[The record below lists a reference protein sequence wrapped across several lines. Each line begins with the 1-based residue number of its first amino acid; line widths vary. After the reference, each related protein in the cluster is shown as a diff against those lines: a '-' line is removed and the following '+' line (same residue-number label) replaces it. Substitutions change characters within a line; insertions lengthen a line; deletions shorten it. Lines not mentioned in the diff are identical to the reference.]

1 MSGRRVARLFPRAR
15 ARRAALV
22 GTALA
27 VALTTAACTGD
38 AEPDPQPDPSPT
50 QGQGGGA
57 DKPRK
62 IVFGAYGSEEEVA
75 AFQSVVDSFNASST
89 TRQVSLRSWPDHES
103 ALADVLAG
111 DAPDAFLTSR
121 IDLDQL
127 VDAEALQPVS
137 LLLDERGVDFGDR
150 FSRDA
155 VDAFAMDD
163 ELQCMAYSVS
173 PMVVYYNTDIVDFDR
188 MERRELDVPTPN
200 DDGVR
205 ERWTL
210 AEFGAAATFAARR
223 GDRRGVWID
232 PTLRGLAPFIY
243 SGGGQVFDDDREPTS
258 LAFSDDGTR
267 EALEQTLEILRDPT
281 LTPTNAQLARAT
293 PVQLFKRGELAMVA
307 GFRNLVPELREAED
321 LEFDV
326 MPMPTIEDRATVGD
340 IAGLCIS
347 AESDHVGDAA
357 DFIVYAVSDDAIADG
372 RRDGLHRPGQHPGR
386 RLRRLP
392 GPRPGAGQLGRL
404 QLQHPLHGRPALHRP
419 ARRARRRGHAAAR
432 PARHRAGD
440 PRPRAGDRG
449 DRHRLACGALPRGG
463 DRGDRVADR
472 RPLRVAH
479 RVGTWGRSGRSI
491 GPDTDQIVPRYRGT
505 GYSGAAS
512 GSTSA
517 PRMAPTS
524 APVTSSACQ
533 GRAPYDASWARTA
546 SASPAGSRVSGGVH
560 SSRRR

>member
-1 MSGRRVARLFPRAR
+1 MSGRRAARLFHRAR
-15 ARRAALV
+15 ARRAALA
-22 GTALA
+22 GTALV

-38 AEPDPQPDPSPT
+38 AEPGPQPDPSPT

-127 VDAEALQPVS
+127 VEAEALQPVS

-210 AEFGAAATFAARR
+210 AEFGAAATFASRR

-232 PTLRGLAPFIY
+232 PTLQGLAPFIY

-281 LTPTNAQLARAT
+281 ITPTNAQLARAT

-347 AESDHVGDAA
+347 AESENVGDAA
-357 DFIVYAVSDDAIADG
+357 DFIAFAVSDAAIATVSSTG
-372 RRDGLHRPGQHPGR
+372 Y
-386 RLRRLP
+386 
-392 GPRPGAGQLGRL
+392 
-404 QLQHPLHGRPALHRP
+404 
-419 ARRARRRGHAAAR
+419 
-432 PARHRAGD
+432 
-440 PRPRAGDRG
+440 
-449 DRHRLACGALPRGG
+449 
-463 DRGDRVADR
+463 
-472 RPLRVAH
+472 
-479 RVGTWGRSGRSI
+479 
-491 GPDTDQIVPRYRGT
+491 IVPANT
-505 GYSGAAS
+505 QVAAS
-512 GSTSA
+512 DDFLAPDDEPASA
-517 PRMAPTS
+517 GAFNSSIRYMVIPPFIDQRDELVDAVTPLLDRLVTAPGILDLEQ
-524 APVTSSACQ
+524 VTEEI
-533 GRAPYDASWARTA
+533 DTA
-546 SASPAGSRVSGGVH
+546 SRAILSPEEETEETESPSE
-560 SSRRR
+560 SPTE